1 MIARPTLPRFLPL
14 SFCLVVSACADGQIA
29 PADIGPA
36 DTAENE
42 VGDGGDTADADS
54 VLPDTTEPADWTSFD
69 SGPDSDDTED
79 AEDTGDIGDISD
91 IEISDADTSDTTAD
105 DVSISETSDADDADG
120 ADAEVPVRCPDGLMP
135 GDRFAKGDHCNACEC
150 GESGAATCTKRECRN
165 DKPSCDYGAVT
176 YAYGERFAADDR
188 CNECVCAASGL
199 ACTRRCSGLPEEGAI
214 LVEDLDAPC
223 GETLS
228 FTARSVLD
236 ELPSDDIIGPFVYNR
251 SGALYPETRP
261 DTSGRLRIQ
270 YEGGFIVCRLP
281 MIEQPAFDIEVSLEW
296 LTGDGAFDEG
306 VHTYLRKNGFGFVD
320 AWYVVGSW
328 PHGALDGEYDS
339 TCLDPSGY
347 SLSGQIDRDGTTAVS
362 VFKTCETDIGLEV
375 GTLQTDVT
383 P

>member
-1 MIARPTLPRFLPL
+1 MIARPTLPRVVLFL
-14 SFCLVVSACADGQIA
+14 SFVLGSACADGQIA
-29 PADIGPA
+29 PADIGGA
-36 DTAENE
+36 DSQTSD
-42 VGDGGDTADADS
+42 VSDTADADS
-54 VLPDTTEPADWTSFD
+54 LLPDTSEPADSTASDAGEDALGDSSTIEVSDSTPSDTSSD
-69 SGPDSDDTED
+69 VPDSDD
-79 AEDTGDIGDISD
+79 I
-91 IEISDADTSDTTAD
+91 
-105 DVSISETSDADDADG
+105 SISETTDADDEDG
-120 ADAEVPVRCPDGLMP
+120 ADSETPTRCPDGLMP

-150 GESGAATCTKRECRN
+150 GADGAATCTKRECRN
-165 DKPSCDYGAVT
+165 EKPSCDYGEAT

-199 ACTRRCSGLPEEGAI
+199 ACTRRCSGLAEEGAI
-214 LVEDLDAPC
+214 LVEDLDEPC

-236 ELPSDDIIGPFVYNR
+236 ELPGDDITGPFLYNR
-251 SGALYPETRP
+251 AGSLYPETRP

-281 MIEQPAFDIEVSLEW
+281 MIEQPAFDIEVSVEW
-296 LTGDGAFDEG
+296 MTGDGAFDEG
-306 VHTYLRKNGFGFVD
+306 AHTYLRKNGFGFVD

-339 TCLDPSGY
+339 TCLDPRGY

-362 VFKTCETDIGLEV
+362 VYKTCETDIGLEV
-375 GTLQTDVT
+375 GTMQTDVT

>member
-1 MIARPTLPRFLPL
+1 MNAHPALPHLSLLL
-14 SFCLVVSACADGQIA
+14 SFLVAACADGQIA
-29 PADIGPA
+29 PADIGAA
-36 DTAENE
+36 DTVASE
-42 VGDGGDTADADS
+42 VSDTGEADS
-54 VLPDTTEPADWTSFD
+54 APPDTTEPADWTTFD
-69 SGPDSDDTED
+69 SGED
-79 AEDTGDIGDISD
+79 ALEDTSMV
-91 IEISDADTSDTTAD
+91 EISDGELGPDLSDTAD
-105 DVSISETSDADDADG
+105 SEDAGDDISISEITDTDDADG
-120 ADAEVPVRCPDGLMP
+120 ADAVVPTRCPDGLMP

-150 GESGAATCTKRECRN
+150 GTDGAATCTKRECRN
-165 DKPSCDYGAVT
+165 DKPSCDYGEAT

-214 LVEDLDAPC
+214 LVEDLDEPC

-236 ELPSDDIIGPFVYNR
+236 ELPSDDITAPFLYNR
-251 SGALYPETRP
+251 AGTLYPETRP

-281 MIEQPAFDIEVSLEW
+281 MIEQPAFDIEVSIEW
-296 LTGDGAFDEG
+296 MTGDGAFDEG
-306 VHTYLRKNGFGFVD
+306 AHTYLRKNGFGFVD

-328 PHGALDGEYDS
+328 PHGGLDGEYDS
-339 TCLDPSGY
+339 TCLDPRGY

>member
-1 MIARPTLPRFLPL
+1 MTTHPTLPRL
-14 SFCLVVSACADGQIA
+14 SLLLSLLVAACADGQIA
-29 PADIGPA
+29 PADIGAA
-36 DTAENE
+36 DSQTSE
-42 VGDGGDTADADS
+42 VSDTTDADS
-54 VLPDTTEPADWTSFD
+54 VLSDTSEPADGTTPD
-69 SGPDSDDTED
+69 SGPDGED
-79 AEDTGDIGDISD
+79 ADDIST
-91 IEISDADTSDTTAD
+91 IEISDGDTSAPAD
-105 DVSISETSDADDADG
+105 VEDISISETNDAAPDAPDLDTSDSDDADG
-120 ADAEVPVRCPDGLMP
+120 ADAEVPTRCPDGLVP

-150 GESGAATCTKRECRN
+150 GTDGAATCTKRECRN
-165 DKPSCDYGAVT
+165 DKPSCDYGEAT

-214 LVEDLDAPC
+214 LVEDLDEPC

-228 FTARSVLD
+228 FTARSVLN
-236 ELPSDDIIGPFVYNR
+236 ELPSDDITGPFLYNR
-251 SGALYPETRP
+251 AGTLYPETRP

-281 MIEQPAFDIEVSLEW
+281 MIEQPAFDIEVSIEW
-296 LTGDGAFDEG
+296 MTGDGAFDEG
-306 VHTYLRKNGFGFVD
+306 AHTYLRKNGFGFVD

-328 PHGALDGEYDS
+328 PHGGLDGEYDS
-339 TCLDPSGY
+339 TCLDPRGY
-347 SLSGQIDRDGTTAVS
+347 SLSGQVDRDGTTAVL

>member
-1 MIARPTLPRFLPL
+1 MIARPTLPRL
-14 SFCLVVSACADGQIA
+14 SLLLSLLVAACADGQIA
-29 PADIGPA
+29 PADIGGA
-36 DTAENE
+36 DSQTSDVSDAP
-42 VGDGGDTADADS
+42 DADS
-54 VLPDTTEPADWTSFD
+54 VLPDTSEPADWTTFD
-69 SGPDSDDTED
+69 SGPDG
-79 AEDTGDIGDISD
+79 EDTDDIST
-91 IEISDADTSDTTAD
+91 IEISDGDTSDPTD
-105 DVSISETSDADDADG
+105 GEDVSISETTDSDDADG
-120 ADAEVPVRCPDGLMP
+120 DDAVVPTRCPDGLMP

-150 GESGAATCTKRECRN
+150 GTDGAATCTKRECRN
-165 DKPSCDYGAVT
+165 DKPGCDYGEAT

-214 LVEDLDAPC
+214 LVEDLDEPC

-228 FTARSVLD
+228 FTARSVLN
-236 ELPSDDIIGPFVYNR
+236 ELPSDDITGPFLYNR
-251 SGALYPETRP
+251 TGTLYPETRP

-281 MIEQPAFDIEVSLEW
+281 MIEQPAFDIEVSVEW
-296 LTGDGAFDEG
+296 MTGDGAFDEG
-306 VHTYLRKNGFGFVD
+306 AHTYLRKNGFGFVD

-328 PHGALDGEYDS
+328 PHGGLDGDYDS
-339 TCLDPSGY
+339 TCLDPRGY
-347 SLSGQIDRDGTTAVS
+347 SLSGQVDRDGTTAVS

>member
-1 MIARPTLPRFLPL
+1 MIARPTLPRL
-14 SFCLVVSACADGQIA
+14 SLLLSLLVAACADGQIA
-29 PADIGPA
+29 PADIGGA
-36 DTAENE
+36 DSQTSDVSDAP
-42 VGDGGDTADADS
+42 DADS
-54 VLPDTTEPADWTSFD
+54 VLPDTSEPADWTTFD
-69 SGPDSDDTED
+69 SGPDG
-79 AEDTGDIGDISD
+79 EDTDDISTV
-91 IEISDADTSDTTAD
+91 EISDGDTSDPTD
-105 DVSISETSDADDADG
+105 GEDVSISETTDSDDADG
-120 ADAEVPVRCPDGLMP
+120 DDAVVPTRCPDGLMP

-150 GESGAATCTKRECRN
+150 GTDGAATCTKRECRN
-165 DKPSCDYGAVT
+165 DKPGCDYGEAT

-214 LVEDLDAPC
+214 LVEDLDEPC

-228 FTARSVLD
+228 FTARSVLN
-236 ELPSDDIIGPFVYNR
+236 ELPSDDITGPFLYNR
-251 SGALYPETRP
+251 AGTLYPETRP

-281 MIEQPAFDIEVSLEW
+281 MIEQPAFDIEVSVEW
-296 LTGDGAFDEG
+296 MTGDGAFDEG
-306 VHTYLRKNGFGFVD
+306 AHTYLRKNGFGFVD

-328 PHGALDGEYDS
+328 PHGGLDGDYDS
-339 TCLDPSGY
+339 TCLDPRGY
-347 SLSGQIDRDGTTAVS
+347 SLSGQVDRDGTTAVS